1 MKKILLCLAILL
13 ILPAIQV
20 SLHADASGLQ
30 QVLRQYYRGDRAGAV
45 AALKSM
51 APQEPDNA
59 ALYYYLGYFEQEMG
73 DYPAAR
79 ESFRKVYKINPDFLP
94 PVGK

>member
-1 MKKILLCLAILL
+1 MKKTVLCLAILL
-13 ILPAIQV
+13 VLPMMRGTL
-20 SLHADASGLQ
+20 SADPSGLQ
-30 QVLRQYYRGDRAGAV
+30 QVLQQYYRGDRAGAV

-51 APQEPDNA
+51 EPQEPDNA
-59 ALYYYLGYFEQEMG
+59 ALFYYLGYFEQELG

-79 ESFRKVYKINPDFLP
+79 ESFRKVYQINPDFLP